1 MKTSKKIF
9 SLFLVITLISAFSI
23 SASAQT
29 HWLYTHSYYDNQ
41 CCVCS
46 LNKPGKK
53 DAKVTVSVVST
64 SPVSIKMTDAKNRTI
79 WSEENAIKITKN
91 VFGCKG
97 SRKFNL
103 GRNHSVYK
111 LYFKSRTS
119 ASISVKSPKNCTIK

>member
-1 MKTSKKIF
+1 MKTFKKIF
-9 SLFLVITLISAFSI
+9 SLLLVITLVSAFSL

-29 HWLYTHSYYDNQ
+29 RWLYTNSYYDKQ
-41 CCVCS
+41 CCICT
-46 LNKPGKK
+46 LKKPGKTN
-53 DAKVTVSVVST
+53 AQVTVNVVST

-103 GRNHSVYK
+103 GKDHSVYK
-111 LYFKSRTS
+111 LYFKSRT
-119 ASISVKSPKNCTIK
+119 AANISIKSPKNCTIK